1 MRLDFS
7 TCMIWFY
14 IVGSGPG
21 VIHVSGVIPSKV
33 AEDSSYR
40 S

>member
-1 MRLDFS
+1 MRLDLS
-7 TCMIWFY
+7 TCMTWFY
-14 IVGSGPG
+14 TVGSGPG

-33 AEDSSYR
+33 AEDSSYG